1 MPTLWL
7 RGIARSAK
15 VKVIDF
21 SLQPAQSFHDGIQR
35 QGLAVEHLCRQHHLV
50 VLAQVLQQWL
60 IRGQSHATSPGAQPA
75 DGFGG
80 AFNVWRTA
88 APQP

>member
-1 MPTLWL
+1 
-7 RGIARSAK
+7 
-15 VKVIDF
+15 
-21 SLQPAQSFHDGIQR
+21 
-35 QGLAVEHLCRQHHLV
+35 
-50 VLAQVLQQWL
+50 LAQVLQQWL